1 MNRRAALVLLTL
13 ILLFRNSFLQKKGE
27 GRLRRLFT
35 IYDLQDARRPRI
47 GRTRSGREGRLDNAQ
62 ALPAG
67 LSTDG
72 AVLSQDA
79 RRPRVGRTRSGREGR
94 LDKSAAFARRVRRQC
109 GADESIYD
117 FR

>member
-47 GRTRSGREGRLDNAQ
+47 GRTRSGREGRLD
-62 ALPAG
+62 
-67 LSTDG
+67 
-72 AVLSQDA
+72 
-79 RRPRVGRTRSGREGR
+79 
-94 LDKSAAFARRVRRQC
+94 KSATFARRVRRQC